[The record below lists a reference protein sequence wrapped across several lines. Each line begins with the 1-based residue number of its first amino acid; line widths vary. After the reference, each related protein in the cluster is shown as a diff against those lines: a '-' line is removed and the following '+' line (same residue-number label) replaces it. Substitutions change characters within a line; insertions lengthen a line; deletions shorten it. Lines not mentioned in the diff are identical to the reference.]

1 MPPWLNSKLTML
13 PWCPLS
19 LSPCLNLSHRAFGI
33 HIASWWFQG
42 FLERKQQQQNKP
54 FFHGKVQGCLPYG
67 EMGRLLPGYLPLQLI
82 LPSCLD
88 EKGPSLMV
96 SLSGPCI
103 ICRQFRGE
111 EIAFCLINNS
121 TVCQNQASPTFPT
134 VQASGMLGIK
144 SWTELF
150 SVWECL
156 ISCLKWEHFFFP
168 QLCRELHTCS
178 SLSFSFNI
186 WNDFITNYDS
196 VRSEYIWEH
205 QMQSPSGLSHL

>member
-150 SVWECL
+150 LTFGMILLQTMTPLGVNTSENTKCSLPVDLAICKTIRES
-156 ISCLKWEHFFFP
+156 IGRGFKKWKRQFIN
-168 QLCRELHTCS
+168 S
-178 SLSFSFNI
+178 SWAYSLDCQGN
-186 WNDFITNYDS
+186 
-196 VRSEYIWEH
+196 
-205 QMQSPSGLSHL
+205 